1 MKHQES
7 TLQTSCVKWFRLQ
20 YPNLVIYAVPNGGLR
35 NSAEAKRLKEEGV
48 LAGVADLVVMLPQGK
63 SLYIE
68 MKIKGNKQTEH
79 QKVFQQKAE
88 ALGYK
93 YYVCYSFDQ
102 FKAIIEEE
110 INTTDN

>member
-1 MKHQES
+1 MYQES
-7 TLQTSCVKWFRLQ
+7 QLQQMCVRYFRYVYPQ
-20 YPNLVIYAVPNGGLR
+20 YVIYATPNGGTR
-35 NSAEAKRLKEEGV
+35 NPAEAKRLKEEGV

-88 ALGYK
+88 MLGYK

-102 FKAIIEEE
+102 FKAIIEKEL
-110 INTTDN
+110 TTNDN